1 MKRLALTAAL
11 LSLAFATSAQTATPA
26 AVDPAADTQTAA
38 TAPTGTSTEASA
50 EASGNRNK
58 ADAKNEAA
66 DHNCLKHTGS
76 RLIRADSKGRK
87 CANATGRAYNRDD
100 IDRTGAVDLRDAI
113 RRLDPAVH

>member
-26 AVDPAADTQTAA
+26 AADTQTTA
-38 TAPTGTSTEASA
+38 TAPTGTST

>member
-11 LSLAFATSAQTATPA
+11 VGLAFAASAQTAAPA
-26 AVDPAADTQTAA
+26 ATDSVAPQTA
-38 TAPTGTSTEASA
+38 TAPAETTDEASA
-50 EASGNRNK
+50 SQNK
-58 ADAKNEAA
+58 ATAKDEAA
-66 DHNCLKHTGS
+66 DRNCLKHTGS

-87 CANATGRAYNRDD
+87 CAVATGRAYNRDD

>member
-26 AVDPAADTQTAA
+26 AVDPAADSQTAA
-38 TAPTGTSTEASA
+38 AAPAETSA
-50 EASGNRNK
+50 EASANQNK
-58 ADAKNEAA
+58 ADAKDEIA
-66 DHNCLKHTGS
+66 DRNCLKHTGS

-87 CANATGRAYNRDD
+87 CAIAAGRAYNRDD
-100 IDRTGAVDLRDAI
+100 IDRTGAIDLRDAL

>member
-11 LSLAFATSAQTATPA
+11 LSLAFAASAQTAAPT
-26 AVDPAADTQTAA
+26 AADPTTPQTAA
-38 TAPTGTSTEASA
+38 APAETTDEASA
-50 EASGNRNK
+50 NQNK
-58 ADAKNEAA
+58 AAAKDEAA
-66 DHNCLKHTGS
+66 DRNCLKHTGS

-87 CANATGRAYNRDD
+87 CAVATGRAYNRDD